1 MPSFLSRLMPPLM
14 LMRGSKKIFS
24 TEEAT
29 LAHVAELALRP
40 TSYCPPKKM
49 EKSLALSVTRR
60 HGWPVYEVKPKN
72 STPTRCAIYVHGG
85 AWIREITSAHWKL
98 IAELVAATSTRFL
111 VPIYPLAPT
120 GTAGT
125 VVPQIAEL
133 AMEVCAN
140 TGAGGNFII
149 GDSAG
154 ANIALAVAMQRRD
167 HGEPAFSNTI
177 LISPALDLHF
187 TDPLIKQIEPLDP
200 MLALPGIRAAAN
212 LWRGDLHLSDPL
224 VSPMFGKLDKLGP
237 MTMFS
242 GTHDA
247 AHGDAIRFSQLA
259 RAAGI
264 PLHFEAAENML
275 HVYPLMPIPEGK
287 QARDAIKKALTA

>member
-24 TEEAT
+24 TEAAT

-40 TSYCPPKKM
+40 TSFSPPKKM
-49 EKSLALSVTRR
+49 DRSFALSVTRW
-60 HGWPVYEVKPKN
+60 HGWPVYEVRPKD
-72 STPTRCAIYVHGG
+72 STPTRCAIYIHGG

-98 IAELVAATSTRFL
+98 IAELVTATRTRFL
-111 VPIYPLAPT
+111 VPIYPLAPV
-120 GTAGT
+120 GTAAT

-140 TGAGGNFII
+140 SGADASFIM

-154 ANIALAVAMQRRD
+154 ANIALAVAMHRRD
-167 HGEPAFSNTI
+167 HGEPAFRNTI

-187 TDPLIKQIEPLDP
+187 TDPLIRQIEPLDP

-212 LWRGDLHLSDPL
+212 LWRGDLPLSDPW
-224 VSPMFGKLDKLGP
+224 VSPMLGKLDKLGP

-264 PLHFEAAENML
+264 PLHFEVADHML

-287 QARDAIKKALTA
+287 QARDVIKKVLTA